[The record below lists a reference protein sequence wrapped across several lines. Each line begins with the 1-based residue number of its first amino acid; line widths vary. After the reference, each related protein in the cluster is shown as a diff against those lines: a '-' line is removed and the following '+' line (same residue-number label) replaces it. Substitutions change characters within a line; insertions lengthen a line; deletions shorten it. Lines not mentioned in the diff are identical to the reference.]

1 MNHIHHLWFY
11 RKSSTNPSKGNSQEK
26 IKLATPRAQLFKSFE
41 FENGSR
47 MSDKKLVKLEVKYL
61 QNKKWYKQAVK
72 STRIR
77 KSYTTYYFHFTQITE
92 KFFAMPLQ
100 KLAIFN
106 IYHNFAPFVKLCG
119 CWLFYFFSL
128 CDVRNEAAFL
138 IREHSSFRGLNRKK
152 HKKKHDI
159 LALKPLLQEIQ
170 LKNLTI
176 RKIFWSSNI

>member
-1 MNHIHHLWFY
+1 M
-11 RKSSTNPSKGNSQEK
+11 
-26 IKLATPRAQLFKSFE
+26 ATPRAQQFKSFE

-92 KFFAMPLQ
+92 KCFAMPLQ

-119 CWLFYFFSL
+119 C
-128 CDVRNEAAFL
+128 
-138 IREHSSFRGLNRKK
+138 
-152 HKKKHDI
+152 
-159 LALKPLLQEIQ
+159 
-170 LKNLTI
+170 
-176 RKIFWSSNI
+176 